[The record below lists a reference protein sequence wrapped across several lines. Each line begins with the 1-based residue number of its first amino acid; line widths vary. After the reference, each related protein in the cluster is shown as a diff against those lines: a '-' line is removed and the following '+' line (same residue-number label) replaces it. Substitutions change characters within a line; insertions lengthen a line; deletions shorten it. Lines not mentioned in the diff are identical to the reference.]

1 MEQGSDCMSLSDMY
15 RKLLHE
21 REDTKDDLD
30 EDPESMWLAGYAQ
43 GVDACIQIVRDH
55 LLAEDTE
62 DI

>member
-1 MEQGSDCMSLSDMY
+1 MSLSDMY

-21 REDTKDDLD
+21 REDTRDDLD

>member
-1 MEQGSDCMSLSDMY
+1 MSLSAMY

-21 REDTKDDLD
+21 WEDTRDDLD

-43 GVDACIQIVRDH
+43 GVDVCIQIVRDH

-62 DI
+62 GA